1 MSIYVKIGK
10 KILKN
15 PNIIRPHVKTK
26 DISEL
31 NFKKMKDMGMEKII
45 FGKDNCITKAGRI
58 DFIDEKTNADD
69 LYGISKEELNESLEE
84 LKIYGAQIEAE
95 IKRKKA
101 ILADKLKE
109 KCDKVTSEKKIME
122 HDFTA

>member
-45 FGKDNCITKAGRI
+45 FDKGNTLTEMDRPYFLDKHT
-58 DFIDEKTNADD
+58 EK
-69 LYGISKEELNESLEE
+69 G
-84 LKIYGAQIEAE
+84 
-95 IKRKKA
+95 
-101 ILADKLKE
+101 
-109 KCDKVTSEKKIME
+109 
-122 HDFTA
+122 F

>member
-45 FGKDNCITKAGRI
+45 FDKGNTLTEMDRPYFMDKNT
-58 DFIDEKTNADD
+58 EK
-69 LYGISKEELNESLEE
+69 G
-84 LKIYGAQIEAE
+84 
-95 IKRKKA
+95 
-101 ILADKLKE
+101 
-109 KCDKVTSEKKIME
+109 
-122 HDFTA
+122 F

>member
-45 FGKDNCITKAGRI
+45 FSKNNTIS
-58 DFIDEKTNADD
+58 
-69 LYGISKEELNESLEE
+69 LYEEFP
-84 LKIYGAQIEAE
+84 KYE
-95 IKRKKA
+95 IKSDYDY
-101 ILADKLKE
+101 LDKIE
-109 KCDKVTSEKKIME
+109 
-122 HDFTA
+122 

>member
-45 FGKDNCITKAGRI
+45 FDKGYTLTKPADINFLTKDIENAFTEAVEIFGKENII
-58 DFIDEKTNADD
+58 ILSNAT
-69 LYGISKEELNESLEE
+69 LEE
-84 LKIYGAQIEAE
+84 F
-95 IKRKKA
+95 R
-101 ILADKLKE
+101 
-109 KCDKVTSEKKIME
+109 
-122 HDFTA
+122 F

>member
-45 FGKDNCITKAGRI
+45 FSQNNVLSKPFDIR
-58 DFIDEKTNADD
+58 FISDD
-69 LYGISKEELNESLEE
+69 
-84 LKIYGAQIEAE
+84 
-95 IKRKKA
+95 IKRAFIKA
-101 ILADKLKE
+101 Y
-109 KCDKVTSEKKIME
+109 
-122 HDFTA
+122 

>member
-45 FGKDNCITKAGRI
+45 FGKDYT
-58 DFIDEKTNADD
+58 
-69 LYGISKEELNESLEE
+69 L
-84 LKIYGAQIEAE
+84 QIP
-95 IKRKKA
+95 K
-101 ILADKLKE
+101 
-109 KCDKVTSEKKIME
+109 
-122 HDFTA
+122 

>member
-45 FGKDNCITKAGRI
+45 FDKAHTLTYQNEYN
-58 DFIDEKTNADD
+58 FI
-69 LYGISKEELNESLEE
+69 NED
-84 LKIYGAQIEAE
+84 
-95 IKRKKA
+95 IKKSF
-101 ILADKLKE
+101 E
-109 KCDKVTSEKKIME
+109 
-122 HDFTA
+122 

>member
-31 NFKKMKDMGMEKII
+31 NFKKMKEMGMEKLI
-45 FGKDNCITKAGRI
+45 FTKEWVLTQGDEIAVGDWWIGNAFKDAVDTFG
-58 DFIDEKTNADD
+58 
-69 LYGISKEELNESLEE
+69 
-84 LKIYGAQIEAE
+84 
-95 IKRKKA
+95 
-101 ILADKLKE
+101 
-109 KCDKVTSEKKIME
+109 
-122 HDFTA
+122 

>member
-31 NFKKMKDMGMEKII
+31 NFKKMKEMGMEKII
-45 FGKDNCITKAGRI
+45 FDKDDTL
-58 DFIDEKTNADD
+58 TNK
-69 LYGISKEELNESLEE
+69 Y
-84 LKIYGAQIEAE
+84 
-95 IKRKKA
+95 
-101 ILADKLKE
+101 
-109 KCDKVTSEKKIME
+109 
-122 HDFTA
+122 